1 MITHQAI
8 MQQRQLVIQYQLTM
22 QVIAQQATLHLVI
35 LTSVFDILSL

>member
-8 MQQRQLVIQYQLTM
+8 MQKQLVIQYQLTM
-22 QVIAQQATLHLVI
+22 QVTVQQVTLHLVI